1 MKVSKKRRQE
11 LIKKIIHEKRISNQ
25 FQIVE
30 ELKKYGIKAV
40 QPTIARD
47 LKEIGAV
54 KIMDESGNYVYRLL
68 DETPVIDPWKELK
81 RNFKSFVESIDR
93 AGNLIVIKTIPG
105 TASGIARVID
115 RLDIDEIVG
124 TLAGDDTI
132 FVAVRDPESC
142 EKIVEKLSSIL

>member
-1 MKVSKKRRQE
+1 MRISKKRRQE
-11 LIKKIIHEKRISNQ
+11 LIKKIIHEKKISNQ

-30 ELKKYGIKAV
+30 ELQKYGVKAV

-54 KIMDESGNYVYRLL
+54 KVMDESGNYVYKLL

-81 RNFKSFVESIDR
+81 RNFKAFVEGIDK
-93 AGNLIVIKTIPG
+93 AGNLIVIKTVPG

-115 RLDIDEIVG
+115 RLNLEEIVG

-132 FVAVRDPESC
+132 FVAVRDASLCDELL
-142 EKIVEKLSSIL
+142 KKLSTIL

>member
-1 MKVSKKRRQE
+1 
-11 LIKKIIHEKRISNQ
+11 
-25 FQIVE
+25 
-30 ELKKYGIKAV
+30 
-40 QPTIARD
+40 
-47 LKEIGAV
+47 
-54 KIMDESGNYVYRLL
+54 MDESGNYVYRLL

-115 RLDIDEIVG
+115 RLDINEIVG